1 MVVGLVPFLFEMLL
15 LLVGIAAIVGGF
27 FIARML
33 KGCGK
38 PKKSKVAHYRLFQI
52 VDFRLQ
58 IVQLLGFGNLK
69 SRI

>member
-33 KGCGK
+33 KGFGK

-52 VDFRLQ
+52 VDFGLQ

-69 SRI
+69 STI

>member
-33 KGCGK
+33 KGSGK
-38 PKKSKVAHYRLFQI
+38 PKKSK
-52 VDFRLQ
+52 
-58 IVQLLGFGNLK
+58 
-69 SRI
+69 